1 MYKSKKLFLLTENF
15 HLQFSKKEKAIFQ
28 IIKCL
33 EIYRFLWKKLVVLG
47 QEKHL
52 ILYEPLHQ
60 YSMTEQ
66 EAKTRIERLRTELHK
81 HNHRYYVLSD
91 PEISDFEYDL
101 LMQELTSLENKFP
114 KFYDSNSPSQRV
126 GNDINKEFV
135 QVQHNT
141 PMLSLGNT
149 YSFDDLRDFDK
160 RIRKEITNPFEYVCE
175 LKFDGTAISL
185 QYKKGKLV
193 RGITRGDGTYGDD
206 VTSNVKT
213 IKSIPLTLIGG
224 NYPEE
229 FEMRGE
235 IFMPRAGFEEMNNR
249 RVKNGEAPF
258 ANPRNASSGTL
269 KMQNSSE
276 VAKRPLDCYLYAI
289 SGNDLPYNTHYENM
303 MAAKK
308 WGFKI
313 SEYIEKYD
321 SIEGVFEYITKWDK
335 KRKNLPFDIDGV
347 VIKVNDFRLQ
357 ERLGFTA
364 KSPRW
369 AISYKFKAEQALT
382 RLVSISYQV
391 GRTGSITPV
400 ANLEPVLL
408 AGTTVKRAS
417 LHNADQ
423 IELLDVRIGDMVYVE
438 KGGEIIPKIVGID
451 LSQRRAEA
459 RKVEFIDKCPACHTK
474 LVRKEGEANHY
485 CPNETGCP
493 PQIKGKIE
501 HFISR
506 KAMNIDGLGEETI
519 DLLFRNHLI
528 EDPADLYE
536 LTREQLAGLERMGEK
551 SAANIIQSIEDSKK
565 VPFQKVLFALG
576 IRYVGETVAKTLAKN
591 FPSVEKLEAATL
603 EELVE
608 VDEVG
613 ERIAE
618 SVYQYFRN
626 PVHQRLISRLKS
638 YGLKMEMDEIP
649 EASGKLNGLSFVI
662 SGSFKM
668 HSRDELKALIEQ
680 NGGKNLSAVS
690 SKTNYLLAGENI
702 GPGKQKKAEKWGI
715 SIISEEDFIKMIH

>member
-1 MYKSKKLFLLTENF
+1 
-15 HLQFSKKEKAIFQ
+15 
-28 IIKCL
+28 
-33 EIYRFLWKKLVVLG
+33 
-47 QEKHL
+47 
-52 ILYEPLHQ
+52 
-60 YSMTEQ
+60 MTEQ
-66 EAKTRIERLRTELHK
+66 EAKRRIEKLRQELHK
-81 HNHRYYVLSD
+81 HNHRYYVLSN

-101 LMQELTSLENKFP
+101 LMQELTSLEKKFP
-114 KFYDSNSPSQRV
+114 RFCDPDSPTQRV

-149 YSFDDLRDFDK
+149 YSFEDLLDFDK
-160 RIRKEITNPFEYVCE
+160 RIRKEITSDFEYVCE

-185 QYKKGKLV
+185 QYRNGKLV
-193 RGITRGDGTYGDD
+193 RGVTRGDGTYGDD
-206 VTSNVKT
+206 VTVNVRT
-213 IKSIPLTLIGG
+213 IKSIPLTLTG
-224 NYPEE
+224 NDFPEE

-235 IFMPRAGFEEMNNR
+235 IFMPRAGFEKMNKR
-249 RVKNGEAPF
+249 RIENGDAPF

-276 VAKRPLDCYLYAI
+276 VAKRPLDCFLYAI
-289 SGNDLPYNTHYENM
+289 SGNQLPYKTHYENM
-303 MAAKK
+303 MAARK

-313 SEYIEKYD
+313 SEYIAKYD
-321 SIEGVFEYITKWDK
+321 SIEDVFEYITRWDK
-335 KRKNLPFDIDGV
+335 ERKNLPFDIDGV
-347 VIKVNDFRLQ
+347 VVKVNDFRLQ

-382 RLVSISYQV
+382 RLVSIDFQV

-423 IELLDVRIGDMVYVE
+423 IKLLDVRIGDMVYVE

-451 LSQRRAEA
+451 LSQRSPDAV
-459 RKVEFIDKCPACHTK
+459 KVPFIDECPACHTK

-493 PQIKGKIE
+493 PQIKGRIE

-506 KAMNIDGLGEETI
+506 KAMNIDGLGGETI

-528 EDPADLYE
+528 ENPADLYE
-536 LTREQLAGLERMGEK
+536 LTKDQLARLERLGEK
-551 SAANIIQSIEDSKK
+551 SATNIIQSIEESKT
-565 VPFQKVLFALG
+565 VSFQRVLFALG
-576 IRYVGETVAKTLAKN
+576 IRYVGETVAKTLAQN
-591 FPSVEKLEAATL
+591 FPSIEKIAAATL

-618 SVYQYFRN
+618 SVFQYFRN
-626 PVHQRLISRLKS
+626 PVHQELIARLKS
-638 YGLKMEMDEIP
+638 YGLKMEMDAVHES
-649 EASGKLNGLSFVI
+649 SGKLNGLSFVI
-662 SGSFKM
+662 SGTFQT
-668 HSRDELKALIEQ
+668 HSRDELKALIEKH
-680 NGGKNLSAVS
+680 GGKNLSGVS
-690 SKTNYLLAGENI
+690 PKTDYLLAGDKI
-702 GPGKQKKAEKWGI
+702 GPAKLKKAEKWGI
-715 SIISEEDFIKMIH
+715 RIISEEEFSEMIQ